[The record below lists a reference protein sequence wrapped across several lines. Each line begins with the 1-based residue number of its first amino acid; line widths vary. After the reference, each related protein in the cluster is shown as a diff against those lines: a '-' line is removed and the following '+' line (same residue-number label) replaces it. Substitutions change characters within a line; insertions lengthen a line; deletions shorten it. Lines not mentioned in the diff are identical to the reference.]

1 MNRDRYTGP
10 IGPPGAMS
18 ALAPEFTQAYSKA
31 AEQMLAAVLEFE
43 RVTGRVVDQIALERI
58 DVTQLMTPGREFIRQ
73 TSLHFLPKPGEV
85 AW

>member
-1 MNRDRYTGP
+1 
-10 IGPPGAMS
+10 MS
-18 ALAPEFTQAYSKA
+18 ALAPEFSEAYFKA
-31 AEQMLAAVLEFE
+31 AERMLSAVLEFE

-73 TSLHFLPKPGEV
+73 ASLHFLPKPGEV